1 MKNQVNN
8 ELKEI
13 LNIFNEAY
21 IKRDINEIDS
31 FMGKL
36 FDNDESVT
44 VVGTCDGEWC
54 IGYEE
59 VKDIFLSDWE
69 YWGDLRVK
77 AEEATIIELDNT
89 AIIYTPGTVKY
100 SFNSRSDTY
109 TRYLGYIKEYFDES
123 SDDSKKPNKVKLTEI
138 NWTLSHLLNQRDSI
152 ERDYL
157 WDIRISFIVG
167 KKENRWIIKHM
178 QFSFPVV
185 GYLPEVREDD
195 DSCDRTEVN
204 KKIKE
209 LEETY
214 NKNKLMKNQIID
226 LIKNFNSDYLDENM
240 KLDLIIDKYF
250 SYNNILVANTDK
262 EIFTSGEEVKK
273 LIKSHRGC
281 YDEIR
286 LDSENSMVDFNE
298 DIAWV
303 VIRGTMEKVISE
315 EESFENT
322 VNKIKDIFN
331 NNLDDK
337 EKLFNIRR
345 RIAETFK
352 ENAKGEDCIWP
363 FRLEGVL
370 IKENNKW
377 VFKYLQFAF
386 PFNYI
391 LEGKTEASS
400 LVEKNI

>member
-13 LNIFNEAY
+13 LNVFNEAY

-31 FMGKL
+31 FMDKL
-36 FDNDESVT
+36 FDKDESVT

-77 AEEATIIELDNT
+77 IDEATVIELDNT

-157 WDIRISFIVG
+157 WDIRISFILT

-185 GYLPEVREDD
+185 GYLPEVRGDD
-195 DSCDRTEVN
+195 DSCDRCEVN

-209 LEETY
+209 LEEAY
-214 NKNKLMKNQIID
+214 HKNKLMKNEIID
-226 LIKNFNSDYLDENM
+226 LMKYFNSDYLDENM
-240 KLDLIIDKYF
+240 EIDLIVDKYF
-250 SYNNILVANTDK
+250 SSNNILVANTDK
-262 EIFTSGEEVKK
+262 DIFTSKDEIKK
-273 LIKSHRGC
+273 LIENQREC
-281 YDEIR
+281 YDEMR
-286 LDSENSMVDFNE
+286 LDSENSIVDFNE
-298 DIAWV
+298 DTAWI
-303 VIRGTMEKVISE
+303 VISGAMKKVISE
-315 EESFENT
+315 EESFKNT
-322 VNKIKDIFN
+322 VNTIKDIFN
-331 NNLDDK
+331 KDLNDK

-352 ENAKGEDCIWP
+352 ENAKGEEYVWP

-370 IKENNKW
+370 IKENNNW

-386 PFNYI
+386 PFYYI
-391 LEGKTEASS
+391 LEGKTEAAS
-400 LVEKNI
+400 LIEENI

>member
-13 LNIFNEAY
+13 LNVFNEAY

-31 FMGKL
+31 FMDKL
-36 FDNDESVT
+36 FDKDESVT

-77 AEEATIIELDNT
+77 VDEATVIELDNT

-100 SFNSRSDTY
+100 SFNSRSKTY

-157 WDIRISFIVG
+157 WDIRISFILTE
-167 KKENRWIIKHM
+167 KENRWIIKHM

-185 GYLPEVREDD
+185 GYLPEVREYD
-195 DSCDRTEVN
+195 DSCDRDEVN

-209 LEETY
+209 LEEAY
-214 NKNKLMKNQIID
+214 HKNMLMKNEIID
-226 LIKNFNSDYLDENM
+226 LMKDFNSDYLDENM
-240 KLDLIIDKYF
+240 EINLIVDKYF
-250 SYNNILVANTDK
+250 SSNNILVANTDK
-262 EIFTSGEEVKK
+262 DIFTSKDEIKK
-273 LIKSHRGC
+273 LIENQREC
-281 YDEIR
+281 YDEMR
-286 LDSENSMVDFNE
+286 LDSENSIVDFNG
-298 DIAWV
+298 DTAWI
-303 VIRGTMEKVISE
+303 VISGAMKKVISE

-322 VNKIKDIFN
+322 VNTIKDIFN
-331 NNLDDK
+331 KDLNDK

-352 ENAKGEDCIWP
+352 ENAKGEEYIWP

-370 IKENNKW
+370 IKENNNW

-386 PFNYI
+386 PFYYI
-391 LEGKTEASS
+391 LEGKTEAAS
-400 LVEKNI
+400 LI

>member
-13 LNIFNEAY
+13 LNVFNEAY
-21 IKRDINEIDS
+21 VKRDINEIDS
-31 FMGKL
+31 FMDKL
-36 FDNDESVT
+36 FDKDESVT

-77 AEEATIIELDNT
+77 ADEATIIQLDNT

-157 WDIRISFIVG
+157 WDIRISFILTR
-167 KKENRWIIKHM
+167 KENRWIIKHM

-195 DSCDRTEVN
+195 DSCDRSEVN

-214 NKNKLMKNQIID
+214 NKDKLMKNEIID
-226 LIKNFNSDYLDENM
+226 LIKNFNSDYLDDNV
-240 KLDLIIDKYF
+240 KHNLIADKYF
-250 SYNNILVANTDK
+250 SSNNILVANTDK
-262 EIFTSGEEVKK
+262 DIFTSKDEIKK
-273 LIKSHRGC
+273 LIENQREC
-281 YDEIR
+281 YDEMR
-286 LDSENSMVDFNE
+286 LDGENSIVDFNE
-298 DIAWV
+298 DTAWI
-303 VIRGTMEKVISE
+303 VISGAMKKVISE

-322 VNKIKDIFN
+322 VNTIKDIFN

-345 RIAETFK
+345 RITETFK
-352 ENAKGEDCIWP
+352 ENAKGEEYVWP

-370 IKENNKW
+370 IKENNNW

-386 PFNYI
+386 PFYYI
-391 LEGKTEASS
+391 LEGKTEAAS
-400 LVEKNI
+400 LIEENI

>member
-31 FMGKL
+31 FMDKL
-36 FDNDESVT
+36 FDKDESVT

-77 AEEATIIELDNT
+77 ADEATIVELDNT

-157 WDIRISFIVG
+157 WDIRISFILT

-195 DSCDRTEVN
+195 DSCDRDEVN

-209 LEETY
+209 LEEAY
-214 NKNKLMKNQIID
+214 HKNKLMKNEIID
-226 LIKNFNSDYLDENM
+226 LMKYFNSDYLDENM
-240 KLDLIIDKYF
+240 EIDLIVDKYF
-250 SYNNILVANTDK
+250 SSNNILVANTDK
-262 EIFTSGEEVKK
+262 DIFTSKDEIKK
-273 LIKSHRGC
+273 LIENQREC
-281 YDEIR
+281 YDEMR
-286 LDSENSMVDFNE
+286 LDSENSIVDFNG
-298 DIAWV
+298 DTAWI
-303 VIRGTMEKVISE
+303 VISGAMKKVISE

-322 VNKIKDIFN
+322 VNTIKDIFN
-331 NNLDDK
+331 KDLNDK

-352 ENAKGEDCIWP
+352 ENAKGKEYIWP

-370 IKENNKW
+370 IKENNNW

-386 PFNYI
+386 PFYYI
-391 LEGKTEASS
+391 LEGKTEAAS
-400 LVEKNI
+400 LI

>member
-31 FMGKL
+31 FMDKL
-36 FDNDESVT
+36 FDKDESVT

-77 AEEATIIELDNT
+77 ADEATIVELDNT

-157 WDIRISFIVG
+157 WDIRISFILT

-195 DSCDRTEVN
+195 DSCDRCEVN

-209 LEETY
+209 LEEAY
-214 NKNKLMKNQIID
+214 HKNKLMKNEIID
-226 LIKNFNSDYLDENM
+226 LMKYFNSDYLDENM
-240 KLDLIIDKYF
+240 EIDLIVDKYF
-250 SYNNILVANTDK
+250 SSNNILVANTDK
-262 EIFTSGEEVKK
+262 DIFTSKDEIKK
-273 LIKSHRGC
+273 LIENQREC
-281 YDEIR
+281 YDEMR
-286 LDSENSMVDFNE
+286 LDSENSIVDFNG
-298 DIAWV
+298 DTAWI
-303 VIRGTMEKVISE
+303 VISGAMKKVISE

-322 VNKIKDIFN
+322 VNTIKDIFN
-331 NNLDDK
+331 KDLNDK

-352 ENAKGEDCIWP
+352 ENTKGEEYIWP

-370 IKENNKW
+370 IKENNNW

-386 PFNYI
+386 PFYYI
-391 LEGKTEASS
+391 LEGKTEAAS
-400 LVEKNI
+400 LI

>member
-13 LNIFNEAY
+13 LNVFNEAY

-31 FMGKL
+31 FMDKL
-36 FDNDESVT
+36 FDKDESVT

-54 IGYEE
+54 IGYED

-77 AEEATIIELDNT
+77 ADEATIIELDNT

-123 SDDSKKPNKVKLTEI
+123 FDDSKKPNKVKLTEI

-157 WDIRISFIVG
+157 WDIRISLIIT

-195 DSCDRTEVN
+195 DSCDRCEVN

-209 LEETY
+209 LEEAY
-214 NKNKLMKNQIID
+214 HKNKLMKNEIID
-226 LIKNFNSDYLDENM
+226 LMKDFNSDYLDENM
-240 KLDLIIDKYF
+240 EIDLIVDKYF
-250 SYNNILVANTDK
+250 SSNNILVANTDK
-262 EIFTSGEEVKK
+262 DIFTSKDEIKK
-273 LIKSHRGC
+273 LIENQREC
-281 YDEIR
+281 YDEMR
-286 LDSENSMVDFNE
+286 LDSENSIVDFNG
-298 DIAWV
+298 DTAWI
-303 VIRGTMEKVISE
+303 VISGTMKKVISE
-315 EESFENT
+315 EEFFENT
-322 VNKIKDIFN
+322 VNTIKDIFN
-331 NNLDDK
+331 KDLNDK

-352 ENAKGEDCIWP
+352 ENAKGEEYIWP

-370 IKENNKW
+370 IKENNNW

-386 PFNYI
+386 PFYYI
-391 LEGKTEASS
+391 LEGKTEAAS
-400 LVEKNI
+400 LI

>member
-8 ELKEI
+8 EFMEV

-21 IKRDINEIDS
+21 VKRDINEIDS
-31 FMGKL
+31 FMDKL
-36 FDNDESVT
+36 FDKDESVT
-44 VVGTCDGEWC
+44 IVGTCDDEWC

-69 YWGDLRVK
+69 YWGDLRVI
-77 AEEATIIELDNT
+77 ADEATVIELENT
-89 AIIYTPGTVKY
+89 AIIYTPATVKY

-109 TRYLGYIKEYFDES
+109 TRYLGYIKEYFDEG
-123 SDDSKKPNKVKLTEI
+123 SDESKKSNKVKLTEI
-138 NWTLSHLLNQRDSI
+138 NWTLCHLLNQRDNI

-157 WDIRISFIVG
+157 WDIRISFILI

-178 QFSFPVV
+178 QFSLPVV
-185 GYLPEVREDD
+185 GHLPDVREYK
-195 DSCDRTEVN
+195 DSYDRTQVN

-209 LEETY
+209 LEEAY
-214 NKNKLMKNQIID
+214 HKNKLMKNEIID
-226 LIKNFNSDYLDENM
+226 LIKDFNSEYLDKNM
-240 KLDLIIDKYF
+240 ELNLIIDKYF
-250 SYNNILVANTDK
+250 STNNIFVANTDK
-262 EIFTSGEEVKK
+262 EIFTSKEEIKK
-273 LIKSHRGC
+273 LIKGHRGC

-331 NNLDDK
+331 KDLDDK

-352 ENAKGEDCIWP
+352 ENAKGEDYIWP

-391 LEGKTEASS
+391 LEGKTEAAS
-400 LVEKNI
+400 LIKKN

>member
-13 LNIFNEAY
+13 LNVFNEAY

-31 FMGKL
+31 FMDKL
-36 FDNDESVT
+36 FDKDESVT

-77 AEEATIIELDNT
+77 ADEATIIELDNT

-157 WDIRISFIVG
+157 WDIRISFILT

-185 GYLPEVREDD
+185 GYLPEVRGDD
-195 DSCDRTEVN
+195 DSCDRCEVN

-209 LEETY
+209 LEEAY
-214 NKNKLMKNQIID
+214 HKNKLMKNKIID
-226 LIKNFNSDYLDENM
+226 LMKYFNSDYLDENM
-240 KLDLIIDKYF
+240 EIDLIVDKYF
-250 SYNNILVANTDK
+250 SSNNILVANTDK
-262 EIFTSGEEVKK
+262 DIFTSKDEIKK
-273 LIKSHRGC
+273 LIENQREC
-281 YDEIR
+281 YDEMR
-286 LDSENSMVDFNE
+286 LDSENSIVDFNE
-298 DIAWV
+298 DTAWI
-303 VIRGTMEKVISE
+303 VISGTMKKVISE
-315 EESFENT
+315 EEFFENT
-322 VNKIKDIFN
+322 VNTIKDIFN

-352 ENAKGEDCIWP
+352 ENAKGEEYVWP

-370 IKENNKW
+370 IKENNNW

-386 PFNYI
+386 PFYYI
-391 LEGKTEASS
+391 LEGKTEAAS
-400 LVEKNI
+400 LIEENI

>member
-1 MKNQVNN
+1 M
-8 ELKEI
+8 
-13 LNIFNEAY
+13 
-21 IKRDINEIDS
+21 D
-31 FMGKL
+31 KL
-36 FDNDESVT
+36 FDKNERVN
-44 VVGTCDGEWC
+44 VIGTCEGEWC
-54 IGYEE
+54 IGYDE

-77 AEEATIIELDNT
+77 VDEATVIELDNT

-100 SFNSRSDTY
+100 SFDSRSETY
-109 TRYLGYIKEYFDES
+109 TRYLGYVKEYFDES

-138 NWTLSHLLNQRDSI
+138 NWTLSHLLNERDSI

-157 WDIRISFIVG
+157 WDIRISFILT

-185 GYLPEVREDD
+185 GYLPEVREYD
-195 DSCDRTEVN
+195 DSCDRDEVN

-209 LEETY
+209 LEEAY
-214 NKNKLMKNQIID
+214 HKNMLMKNEIID
-226 LIKNFNSDYLDENM
+226 LMKDFNSDYLDENM
-240 KLDLIIDKYF
+240 EIDLIVDKYF
-250 SYNNILVANTDK
+250 SSNNILVANTDK
-262 EIFTSGEEVKK
+262 DIFTSKDEIKK
-273 LIKSHRGC
+273 LIGNQREC
-281 YDEIR
+281 YDEMR
-286 LDSENSMVDFNE
+286 LDDENSIVDFNG
-298 DIAWV
+298 DTAWI
-303 VIRGTMEKVISE
+303 VISGAMKKVISE

-322 VNKIKDIFN
+322 VDIIKDIFN
-331 NNLDDK
+331 KNLDDK

-352 ENAKGEDCIWP
+352 ENARGEEYIWP

-370 IKENNKW
+370 IKENNNW

-391 LEGKTEASS
+391 LEGKTEAAS
-400 LVEKNI
+400 LI